1 MKTFFFD
8 SIYNTQEFA
17 LKELSS
23 EPVFVTS
30 FSQEKGKGTSNR
42 KWLNADQAIACS
54 LALFEEHIKIAHTL
68 VPLVAGFVFTKV
80 LEDIDL
86 KLKWPNDIIFNEKKV
101 GGILV
106 EKVEDKICI
115 GMGVNYFWEAPS
127 VPNAGS
133 IFNTYQDDTKLKDD
147 AENWAKQLEDMLNNN
162 NFDLDEYK
170 SRLQTI
176 GKLVEYPEGRGWAED
191 VNEDG
196 SLRIKTVDEKTIN
209 LTSPLITEVN

>member
-17 LKELSS
+17 LNELSS
-23 EPVFVTS
+23 ESVLVTS

-42 KWLNADQAIACS
+42 TWLNADQSLACS
-54 LALFEEHIKIAHTL
+54 FAIFEEHINIAHTL
-68 VPLVAGFVFTKV
+68 IPLVAGFTFTKILKAV
-80 LEDIDL
+80 DL
-86 KLKWPNDIIFNEKKV
+86 TLKWPNDIIFNKKKV

-106 EKVEDKICI
+106 EKVENKICI
-115 GMGVNYFWEAPS
+115 GMGVNYFWEDPPIS
-127 VPNAGS
+127 NAGS
-133 IFNTYQDDTKLKDD
+133 IFKTYQNESVIKDD
-147 AENWAKQLEDMLNNN
+147 AKNWAKQIEETLKNN
-162 NFDLDEYK
+162 NFELNEYK

-191 VNEDG
+191 VNADG
-196 SLRIKTVDEKTIN
+196 SLRIKTVEEKIIN

>member
-23 EPVFVTS
+23 EPIFVTS
-30 FSQEKGKGTSNR
+30 FYQEKGKGTSNR
-42 KWLNADQAIACS
+42 EWLNADQAIACS
-54 LALFEEHIKIAHTL
+54 LALFEEQIKIAHTL
-68 VPLVAGFVFTKV
+68 IPLIAGFAFVKVFQ
-80 LEDIDL
+80 DIDL
-86 KLKWPNDIIFNEKKV
+86 TLKWPNDIIFNEKKV

-106 EKVEDKICI
+106 QKVEDKICI
-115 GMGVNYFWEAPS
+115 GMGVNYFWETPS
-127 VPNAGS
+127 GPNAGS
-133 IFNTYQDDTKLKDD
+133 IFNTHQDDTKLKDD
-147 AENWAKQLEDMLNNN
+147 AENWAKQLEGMLKNN

-191 VNEDG
+191 INEDG
-196 SLRIKTVDEKTIN
+196 SLQIKTVDEKIIN

>member
-23 EPVFVTS
+23 ETIFVTS

-42 KWLNADQAIACS
+42 EWLNADQAIACS
-54 LALFEEHIKIAHTL
+54 LALFEEQIKIAHTL
-68 VPLVAGFVFTKV
+68 IPLVAGFAFVKV
-80 LEDIDL
+80 SQDIDL
-86 KLKWPNDIIFNEKKV
+86 TLKWPNDIIFNEKKV

-106 EKVEDKICI
+106 QKVEDKICI
-115 GMGVNYFWEAPS
+115 GMGVNYFWETPS

-147 AENWAKQLEDMLNNN
+147 AENWAKQLEGMLKNN

-191 VNEDG
+191 INEDG
-196 SLRIKTVDEKTIN
+196 SLQIKTVDEKIIN

>member
-23 EPVFVTS
+23 ETIFVTC

-42 KWLNADQAIACS
+42 EWLNADQAIACS
-54 LALFEEHIKIAHTL
+54 LALFEDQIKIAHTL
-68 VPLVAGFVFTKV
+68 IPLVAGFAFVKVFQ
-80 LEDIDL
+80 DIDL
-86 KLKWPNDIIFNEKKV
+86 TLKWPNDIIFNEKKV

-106 EKVEDKICI
+106 QKVEDKICI
-115 GMGVNYFWEAPS
+115 GMGVNYFWETPS

-133 IFNTYQDDTKLKDD
+133 IFNTHQDDTKLKDD
-147 AENWAKQLEDMLNNN
+147 AENWAKQLEGMLKNN

-191 VNEDG
+191 INEDG
-196 SLRIKTVDEKTIN
+196 SLQIKTVDEKIIN

>member
-23 EPVFVTS
+23 ESIFVTS

-42 KWLNADQAIACS
+42 EWLNADQAIACS
-54 LALFEEHIKIAHTL
+54 LALFEEQIKIAHTL
-68 VPLVAGFVFTKV
+68 IPLVAGFAFVKVFQ
-80 LEDIDL
+80 DIDL
-86 KLKWPNDIIFNEKKV
+86 TLKWPNDIIFNEKKV

-106 EKVEDKICI
+106 QKVEDKICI
-115 GMGVNYFWEAPS
+115 GMGVNYFWETPS

-133 IFNTYQDDTKLKDD
+133 IFNTHQDDTKLKDD
-147 AENWAKQLEDMLNNN
+147 AENWAKQLEGMLKNN

-191 VNEDG
+191 INEDG
-196 SLRIKTVDEKTIN
+196 SLQIKTVDEKIIN